1 MANETERGQLI
12 PPSFR
17 VANKVVA
24 AHYWLTFLNSLE
36 STGDLQELTSLNL
49 WLKVCS
55 EKEEQ
60 SNRKLHLNQFKTKMQ
75 QRINLN

>member
-1 MANETERGQLI
+1 MAEETERGQLI

-36 STGDLQELTSLNL
+36 RTGDLQELTSLNL
-49 WLKVCS
+49 WQVSSGKKSKVTENC
-55 EKEEQ
+55 
-60 SNRKLHLNQFKTKMQ
+60 T
-75 QRINLN
+75 

>member
-1 MANETERGQLI
+1 MADETERGQLI

-49 WLKVCS
+49 WLKVWRTWS
-55 EKEEQ
+55 EKEE
-60 SNRKLHLNQFKTKMQ
+60 
-75 QRINLN
+75 

>member
-1 MANETERGQLI
+1 MADETERGQLI

-49 WLKVCS
+49 WLNLWRTWS
-55 EKEEQ
+55 EKG
-60 SNRKLHLNQFKTKMQ
+60 SPGVRKKSKVTDNCT
-75 QRINLN
+75 